1 MTRSRMPVGLLA
13 LASICGCS
21 STNHILFSE
30 EDHIGLRVAFAQ
42 NSPSPAALSIAY
54 RRGVVA
60 VVPQQSSSSTQTGD
74 FAVRVKK
81 NGDGKGG
88 TVTVVHD
95 PNELMALYTRFQAN
109 VGLGDPIC
117 VNHFLATGNAANALV
132 ANDEALRNVTKN
144 FSGMSNPCQPK

>member
-1 MTRSRMPVGLLA
+1 VTRSRIPVVLLA
-13 LASICGCS
+13 VASICGCS

-30 EDHIGLRVAFAQ
+30 EDHLGLRVAFAQ
-42 NSPSPAALSIAY
+42 NSPSPAELSIAY

-60 VVPQQSSSSTQTGD
+60 VVPQQSSSTQTGN

-81 NGDGKGG
+81 NEDGKGG

-132 ANDEALRNVTKN
+132 ANNDALRDVTKN
-144 FSGMSNPCQPK
+144 FSDMSNPCQKK